1 MLEMK
6 IALHG
11 HGKMGKA
18 IERLH
23 DGPVVQLAECD
34 VLIDFSHAEAVLDCV
49 EKACQAG
56 CDLVIGTT
64 NWEKDLPH
72 VKQMIEKAGIGC
84 LYAPNFSIGMALFV
98 KLAEQA
104 KQLLRDYEVSGVEIH
119 HSAKKDAPSGTAK
132 LLDVPF
138 SSVRVG
144 KVPGTHTLIFDSEVD
159 TIELTH
165 RARSRDGF
173 ASGALQAARWVR
185 GKKGLFTLDDMLATL
200 SV

>member
-1 MLEMK
+1 MANMK

-23 DGPVVQLAECD
+23 DGPVVPLEECD
-34 VLIDFSHAEAVLDCV
+34 VCIDFSHADAVLDCV
-49 EKACQAG
+49 KQACAVG

-64 NWEKDLPH
+64 NWEKDLTQ
-72 VKQMIEKAGIGC
+72 VQAMIEKAGIG
-84 LYAPNFSIGMALFV
+84 LLHASNFSIGMALFV

-104 KQLLRDYEVSGVEIH
+104 KALLGDYEVSGVEVH

-138 SSVRVG
+138 ASVRVG

-173 ASGALQAARWVR
+173 ARGALRAAHWIR
-185 GKKGLFTLDDMLATL
+185 GKKGLFTLDDML
-200 SV
+200 

>member
-1 MLEMK
+1 MTEMK

-11 HGKMGKA
+11 YGKMGKA
-18 IERLH
+18 LERLH
-23 DGPVVQLAECD
+23 DGPIVPLEECD
-34 VLIDFSHAEAVLDCV
+34 VCIDFSHADAVVDCV
-49 EKACQAG
+49 RQACDAG

-64 NWEKDLPH
+64 DWEKDLPQ
-72 VKQMIEKAGIGC
+72 VKQMVETAGIGA
-84 LYAPNFSIGMALFV
+84 LHSPNFSIGMALFV

-104 KQLLRDYEVSGVEIH
+104 KQLLHDYEVSGIEVH
-119 HSAKKDAPSGTAK
+119 HSTKKDALSGTAK
-132 LLDVPF
+132 LLGVPF

-173 ASGALQAARWVR
+173 ARGALRAAQWIR
-185 GKKGLFTLDDMLATL
+185 GKQGLYTLNDML
-200 SV
+200 